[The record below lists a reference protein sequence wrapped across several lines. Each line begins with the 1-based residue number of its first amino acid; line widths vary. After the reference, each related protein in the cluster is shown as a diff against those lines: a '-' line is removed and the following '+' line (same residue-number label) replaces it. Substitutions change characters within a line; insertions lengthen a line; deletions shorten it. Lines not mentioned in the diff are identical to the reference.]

1 MKHRKMRVQGKKK
14 LLSLVLAAVMVV
26 SQFETLAYAVEN
38 TGDPVYTIADTGD
51 SGESNG
57 SAGGSEE
64 SEPGNGGEPDS
75 GLNDNREQSSGS
87 QSDDGELNTSSES
100 DGKGEPGTDSEQNG
114 ENESNTSS
122 EPGDEGESDTG
133 SEPGDEGESDTGSE
147 PGDEGES
154 DTGSEPG
161 DEGESDT
168 SSEPSDEGEPDPGAD
183 EGGQTPP
190 GEDSEDN
197 TQIGDGQF
205 EVKIGANGWIGIEE
219 GSSLEVVDG
228 NDIIATWSIAEGGKF
243 SKVVITGDEEITVTE
258 PGPFSFSGEECSLN
272 ESDGVYTLQLNNAD
286 CNITIAVYGE
296 AEVPVEPV
304 EVHISGNEWIE
315 IDEETGLV
323 IEDGV
328 VTATWSIKTD
338 GKLDSVIITN
348 EDGTTTVT
356 TPGDFTFLEQPCSL
370 EQVGSVYTLKLNGI
384 QKDTTIQ
391 VVGASALPET
401 VTVTLNTREELLVV
415 NDFQQQIQGPGGA
428 DISAQFQFVEGVV
441 PNSFTIKVGDASN
454 TIGLT
459 PGDFVVGDQTYNL
472 ELTQGPTG
480 RPVYVIHLNH
490 LIADA
495 EITPNIQQTVSVS
508 VNDPSRVLLQTG
520 DTIMANDNGS
530 ATVRWE
536 LADKNKLD
544 TITISV
550 GSEST
555 TLSSSDRSFDV
566 NGVSGT
572 IAVDGDQYTV
582 QVQNIHLPVV
592 MSVTASDDVVF
603 GGFEQSKDK
612 TLLPFKPESGS
623 STNSAFGFT
632 VSYQTREDGSVLI
645 THNASQARYHG
656 ARARILYQSH
666 TNGQVIPSLT
676 SPITVTIRV
685 QCTQGCGRIGEAS
698 VTIPYRQV
706 NVRFQDEKGNPL
718 PAPAGFTTEC
728 YSMDNRTY
736 EFSPPAISWYEYM
749 EGSAVFENTA
759 ASSTLLEEGN
769 KVYFALDSGE
779 RGTIV
784 LTYRARGRVNFEYE
798 DELGNPIYFENA
810 TTSVDGYRDDQ
821 KTVSVPS
828 HEWYDFV
835 SAELTTQGSTPSG
848 EITSQDSQNIN
859 VKLEQGAAS
868 TVTLKYRAK
877 ALVNVK
883 YVDEQG
889 NPIDDLIPPE
899 QKLTQVSGYRGDT
912 EVVPTPDVPN
922 YQYITMRIQ
931 TEGQTPSGTINAG
944 SKTLTLGFEDA
955 STLYVVYQPK
965 ASVNVRYVDDLGNP
979 IDVTGVAGAQEKIS
993 GLRGET
999 YDVNTPDIENYTYER
1014 MYLTTPG
1021 DNIYSGILDPDAKEV
1036 TLNREYAS
1044 TITVVYRAKASF
1056 KVEYV
1061 DDKGNNIDNLM
1072 PQGTPFEYTG
1082 HRDDTITIPTPEIQD
1097 YDYRSMSISHPD
1109 TGSGPNESAA
1119 LDPQTHIATLKAGY
1133 NSVVQVVYWAK
1144 GSVSIRYQDELGN
1157 EIPFEDAVKS
1167 TSGYRSDV
1175 NTIPL
1180 PQHPYY
1186 DLESVTINEPAI
1198 PSGTVNEYDKDSMKV
1213 GILIGDDSEITVT
1226 YKAKADVAIKYV
1238 DELGNPIDDLMPEGT
1253 PDMISGYRGET
1264 FDVPTPDMADYV
1276 YESMSI
1282 STPEGETVSGTLD
1295 PETKKL
1301 TMGFENASTVTVVYH
1316 AKASVNIR
1324 YVDDLGNPI
1333 DSIMPEGSATIISG
1347 LRGEHYT
1354 VQIPT
1359 LEDYDFEQMFLT
1371 TPEGGLESGF
1381 LTDVTYDLELN
1392 AKYASTVTLVY
1403 HAKASFKVEYI
1414 DDLGQNI
1421 NDVVIAESDRELLP
1435 TEPPFVYTGH
1445 RGDEITIQ
1453 TPELEDYQFNSMIV
1467 QSGVSVSLNPETHLA
1482 TMNAGY
1488 DGVIY
1493 VKYDYRATVYL
1504 KYEDMNGK
1512 DISAE
1517 FDPANPTLLEGF
1529 RNRTTEI
1536 PHPDTGSYIFD
1547 HFEIETLPGEEP
1559 SGYLGSDNTDPTLT
1573 FGVREASTVTV
1584 VYRWIDLGIELK
1596 GIYYEGE
1603 PIEDDDELHLA
1614 ESADFVW
1621 TVTNHGTAPCYP
1633 EIEFTVPDGLL
1644 LVNRTPNSTKT
1655 DNRIKLNTLLQPGES
1670 IEVTTEIQVDT
1681 VETYERYTIK
1691 AVIPES
1697 QQDVNGNSYPDIDL
1711 TNNQAEGELEVLNP
1725 PIIMTK
1731 VNSEDHKEKLEKC
1744 YIEIYDR
1751 HDEMVWEGWSDK
1763 DGEFYVTGLYP
1774 GEYEVYER
1782 YAPEGFAREKK
1793 FWTLTVK
1800 DDMTARGKQITDEP
1814 VRIAIKKISAF
1825 TGEPL
1830 EGAVFGLYDE
1840 DGKLVE
1846 TQTSGEDGMLY
1857 FERLDWGKYTIEELE
1872 APAGFMASGK
1882 VIRLNITDKYMNED
1896 EPYIVRNAGTV
1907 NTGIGPVPIFLGPAC
1922 GIGALGGIALLVILN
1937 GKKKDDEDAQ

>member
-38 TGDPVYTIADTGD
+38 TGDSVFTITDTGD

-75 GLNDNREQSSGS
+75 GLNDNSEPSSDS

-133 SEPGDEGESDTGSE
+133 SEPGDEGE
-147 PGDEGES
+147 
-154 DTGSEPG
+154 
-161 DEGESDT
+161 
-168 SSEPSDEGEPDPGAD
+168 PDSGAD

-205 EVKIGANGWIGIEE
+205 EVKIGANGWIEIEE

-243 SKVVITGDEEITVTE
+243 SKVVITGDEEVTVTE

-401 VTVTLNTREELLVV
+401 VTVKLNTREELLVV
-415 NDFQQQIQGPGGA
+415 DEFHEQYQGPGGS
-428 DISAQFQFVEGVV
+428 DFNISLQFAENVV
-441 PNSFTIKVGDASN
+441 LNSFTIKVGDASN

-495 EITPNIQQTVSVS
+495 EITPNIQQTVSTS
-508 VNDPSRVLLQTG
+508 VNDPSRVLLQTNS
-520 DTIMANDNGS
+520 TIVTSDNGN
-530 ATVRWE
+530 ATISWSV
-536 LADKNKLD
+536 ADKNKLESITLASGEETLSLGD
-544 TITISV
+544 DNRTFTIHGASGTLSKSGSQYTITLTGITFPISV
-550 GSEST
+550 
-555 TLSSSDRSFDV
+555 
-566 NGVSGT
+566 T
-572 IAVDGDQYTV
+572 IAAV
-582 QVQNIHLPVV
+582 
-592 MSVTASDDVVF
+592 DDVVF
-603 GGFEQSKDK
+603 GGFELSKDK
-612 TLLPFKPESGS
+612 SLLPFKVESGS
-623 STNSAFGFT
+623 ATNSMGLT
-632 VSYQTREDGSVLI
+632 VSYQTRADGSVVI
-645 THNASQARYHG
+645 YHNANSLRYHG
-656 ARARILYQSH
+656 RYVRAIYQSH
-666 TNGQVIPSLT
+666 TNGQVIENLT
-676 SPITVTIRV
+676 SPITVTVTVR
-685 QCTQGCGRIGEAS
+685 CTAGCGKTESSS

-798 DELGNPIYFENA
+798 DDLDNPIYFENA

-1061 DDKGNNIDNLM
+1061 DDQGNNIDNLM

-1167 TSGYRSDV
+1167 TSG
-1175 NTIPL
+1175 
-1180 PQHPYY
+1180 
-1186 DLESVTINEPAI
+1186 
-1198 PSGTVNEYDKDSMKV
+1198 
-1213 GILIGDDSEITVT
+1213 
-1226 YKAKADVAIKYV
+1226 
-1238 DELGNPIDDLMPEGT
+1238 
-1253 PDMISGYRGET
+1253 
-1264 FDVPTPDMADYV
+1264 
-1276 YESMSI
+1276 
-1282 STPEGETVSGTLD
+1282 
-1295 PETKKL
+1295 
-1301 TMGFENASTVTVVYH
+1301 
-1316 AKASVNIR
+1316 
-1324 YVDDLGNPI
+1324 
-1333 DSIMPEGSATIISG
+1333 
-1347 LRGEHYT
+1347 
-1354 VQIPT
+1354 
-1359 LEDYDFEQMFLT
+1359 
-1371 TPEGGLESGF
+1371 
-1381 LTDVTYDLELN
+1381 
-1392 AKYASTVTLVY
+1392 
-1403 HAKASFKVEYI
+1403 
-1414 DDLGQNI
+1414 
-1421 NDVVIAESDRELLP
+1421 
-1435 TEPPFVYTGH
+1435 
-1445 RGDEITIQ
+1445 
-1453 TPELEDYQFNSMIV
+1453 
-1467 QSGVSVSLNPETHLA
+1467 
-1482 TMNAGY
+1482 
-1488 DGVIY
+1488 
-1493 VKYDYRATVYL
+1493 
-1504 KYEDMNGK
+1504 
-1512 DISAE
+1512 
-1517 FDPANPTLLEGF
+1517 
-1529 RNRTTEI
+1529 
-1536 PHPDTGSYIFD
+1536 
-1547 HFEIETLPGEEP
+1547 
-1559 SGYLGSDNTDPTLT
+1559 
-1573 FGVREASTVTV
+1573 
-1584 VYRWIDLGIELK
+1584 
-1596 GIYYEGE
+1596 
-1603 PIEDDDELHLA
+1603 
-1614 ESADFVW
+1614 
-1621 TVTNHGTAPCYP
+1621 
-1633 EIEFTVPDGLL
+1633 
-1644 LVNRTPNSTKT
+1644 
-1655 DNRIKLNTLLQPGES
+1655 
-1670 IEVTTEIQVDT
+1670 
-1681 VETYERYTIK
+1681 
-1691 AVIPES
+1691 
-1697 QQDVNGNSYPDIDL
+1697 
-1711 TNNQAEGELEVLNP
+1711 
-1725 PIIMTK
+1725 
-1731 VNSEDHKEKLEKC
+1731 
-1744 YIEIYDR
+1744 
-1751 HDEMVWEGWSDK
+1751 
-1763 DGEFYVTGLYP
+1763 
-1774 GEYEVYER
+1774 
-1782 YAPEGFAREKK
+1782 
-1793 FWTLTVK
+1793 
-1800 DDMTARGKQITDEP
+1800 
-1814 VRIAIKKISAF
+1814 
-1825 TGEPL
+1825 
-1830 EGAVFGLYDE
+1830 
-1840 DGKLVE
+1840 
-1846 TQTSGEDGMLY
+1846 
-1857 FERLDWGKYTIEELE
+1857 
-1872 APAGFMASGK
+1872 
-1882 VIRLNITDKYMNED
+1882 
-1896 EPYIVRNAGTV
+1896 
-1907 NTGIGPVPIFLGPAC
+1907 
-1922 GIGALGGIALLVILN
+1922 
-1937 GKKKDDEDAQ
+1937 

>member
-26 SQFETLAYAVEN
+26 SQFETLAYAVES

-64 SEPGNGGEPDS
+64 SDPGNDGEPDS
-75 GLNDNREQSSGS
+75 GLNDNSEQSSGS

-122 EPGDEGESDTG
+122 EPGNEGESDTSSEPGNEGESDTG
-133 SEPGDEGESDTGSE
+133 SEPGNEGESDTGSE
-147 PGDEGES
+147 PGNEG
-154 DTGSEPG
+154 D
-161 DEGESDT
+161 SDT
-168 SSEPSDEGEPDPGAD
+168 SSEPSDEGEPDSGAD
-183 EGGQTPP
+183 EGGQTTP

-258 PGPFSFSGEECSLN
+258 PGPFSFSGEECSLS

-356 TPGDFTFLEQPCSL
+356 TLGDFTFLEQPCSL

-401 VTVTLNTREELLVV
+401 VTVKLNTREELLVV
-415 NDFQQQIQGPGGA
+415 DEFHEQYQGPGGS
-428 DISAQFQFVEGVV
+428 DFNISLQFAENVV
-441 PNSFTIKVGDASN
+441 LNSFTIKVGDASN

-495 EITPNIQQTVSVS
+495 EITPNIQQTVSTS
-508 VNDPSRVLLQTG
+508 VNDPSRVLLQTNS
-520 DTIMANDNGS
+520 TIVTSDNGN
-530 ATVRWE
+530 ATISWSV
-536 LADKNKLD
+536 ADKNKLESITLASGEETLSLGD
-544 TITISV
+544 DNRTFTIHGASGTLSKSGSQYTITLTGITFPISV
-550 GSEST
+550 
-555 TLSSSDRSFDV
+555 
-566 NGVSGT
+566 T
-572 IAVDGDQYTV
+572 IAAV
-582 QVQNIHLPVV
+582 
-592 MSVTASDDVVF
+592 DDVVF
-603 GGFEQSKDK
+603 GGFELSKDK
-612 TLLPFKPESGS
+612 SLLPFKVESGS
-623 STNSAFGFT
+623 STNSMGLT
-632 VSYQTREDGSVLI
+632 VSYQTREDGSVVI
-645 THNASQARYHG
+645 YHNADSLRYHG
-656 ARARILYQSH
+656 RYVRAIYQSH
-666 TNGQVIPSLT
+666 YNGQVIPSLT
-676 SPITVTIRV
+676 SPITVTVTVR
-685 QCTQGCGRIGEAS
+685 CTAGCGKTESSS

-798 DELGNPIYFENA
+798 DELGNPIYFEDA

-1061 DDKGNNIDNLM
+1061 DDQGNNIDNLM

-1175 NTIPL
+1175 NTISL

-1381 LTDVTYDLELN
+1381 LNDVTYDLELN

-1403 HAKASFKVEYI
+1403 HAKASFRVEYI

-1922 GIGALGGIALLVILN
+1922 GIGALGGIALLVILK

>member
-26 SQFETLAYAVEN
+26 SQFETLAYAVES

-64 SEPGNGGEPDS
+64 SDPGNDGEPDS
-75 GLNDNREQSSGS
+75 GLNDNSEQSSGS

-122 EPGDEGESDTG
+122 EPGNEGESDTSSEPGNEGESDTG
-133 SEPGDEGESDTGSE
+133 SEPGNEGD
-147 PGDEGES
+147 
-154 DTGSEPG
+154 
-161 DEGESDT
+161 SDT
-168 SSEPSDEGEPDPGAD
+168 SSEPSDEGEPDSGAD
-183 EGGQTPP
+183 EGGQTTP

-258 PGPFSFSGEECSLN
+258 PGPFSFSGEECSLS

-356 TPGDFTFLEQPCSL
+356 TLGDFTFLEQPCSL

-401 VTVTLNTREELLVV
+401 VTVKLNTREELLVV
-415 NDFQQQIQGPGGA
+415 DEFHEQYQGPGGS
-428 DISAQFQFVEGVV
+428 DFNISLQFAENVV
-441 PNSFTIKVGDASN
+441 LNSFTIKVGDASN

-495 EITPNIQQTVSVS
+495 EITPNIQQTVSTS
-508 VNDPSRVLLQTG
+508 VNDPSRVLLQTNS
-520 DTIMANDNGS
+520 TIVTSDNGN
-530 ATVRWE
+530 ATISWSV
-536 LADKNKLD
+536 ADKNKLESITLASGEETLSLGD
-544 TITISV
+544 DNRTFTIHGASGTLSKSGSQYTITLTGITFPISV
-550 GSEST
+550 
-555 TLSSSDRSFDV
+555 
-566 NGVSGT
+566 T
-572 IAVDGDQYTV
+572 IAAV
-582 QVQNIHLPVV
+582 
-592 MSVTASDDVVF
+592 DDVVF
-603 GGFEQSKDK
+603 GGFELSKDK
-612 TLLPFKPESGS
+612 SLLPFKVESGS
-623 STNSAFGFT
+623 STNSMGLT
-632 VSYQTREDGSVLI
+632 VSYQTREDGSVVI
-645 THNASQARYHG
+645 YHNADSLRYHG
-656 ARARILYQSH
+656 RYVRAIYQSH
-666 TNGQVIPSLT
+666 YNGQVIPSLT
-676 SPITVTIRV
+676 SPITVTVTVR
-685 QCTQGCGRIGEAS
+685 CTAGCGKTESSS

-798 DELGNPIYFENA
+798 DELGNPIYFEDA

-1061 DDKGNNIDNLM
+1061 DDQGNNIDNLM

-1175 NTIPL
+1175 NTISL

-1381 LTDVTYDLELN
+1381 LNDVTYDLELN

-1403 HAKASFKVEYI
+1403 HAKASFRVEYI

-1922 GIGALGGIALLVILN
+1922 GIGALGGIALLVILK